1 MGGGA
6 AFLTA
11 GFVVGGN
18 VESSFALD
26 MDAFMNAE
34 VRKMKGRGDHGGGGG
49 DYLRTCAFEAST
61 LSTLYGSYVEGEEG
75 TPKLKIK
82 IYRKDQKLC
91 NKIPRYMYKPPPKVP
106 PKNKQTATHYITR
119 KTLNIL

>member
-1 MGGGA
+1 MKSSSLVCALIVAVCTSGFAEAYSTKTGTPPPIVASSSNDDGGGGRRAALGALMGGGA

-34 VRKMKGRGDHGGGGG
+34 VRKMKGRG
-49 DYLRTCAFEAST
+49 
-61 LSTLYGSYVEGEEG
+61 EG
-75 TPKLKIK
+75 
-82 IYRKDQKLC
+82 
-91 NKIPRYMYKPPPKVP
+91 V
-106 PKNKQTATHYITR
+106 
-119 KTLNIL
+119 